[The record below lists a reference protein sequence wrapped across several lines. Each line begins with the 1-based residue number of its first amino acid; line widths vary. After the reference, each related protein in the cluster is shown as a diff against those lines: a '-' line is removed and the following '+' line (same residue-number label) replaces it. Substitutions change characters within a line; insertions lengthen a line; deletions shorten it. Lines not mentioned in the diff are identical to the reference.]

1 MANRRI
7 SKVPNAPHRVGF
19 WATRRLARLGRRD
32 AKKYQ
37 NMQDTTA
44 THLIKTLEAQT
55 HLNQR
60 KVNEWLIQELG
71 PLRAGNASIV
81 DLVKQLDERIKKLE
95 KDLGPTGRIR
105 KANTVRLN
113 TFRQQRL
120 NALGQRASNIAAGNG
135 LIEIAAEAI
144 DTWLR
149 YFEAQAAIYVRARA
163 LKNKRQPPA
172 ATAALPSIVSVDLV
186 ETTDFVSPEINLT
199 KEPTDG

>member
-71 PLRAGNASIV
+71 PLRAGNASIA
-81 DLVKQLDERIKKLE
+81 DLVKQLDERIEKLE
-95 KDLGPTGRIR
+95 NDLGPTGRIR

-149 YFEAQAAIYVRARA
+149 YYEAQAAIYVRARA

-172 ATAALPSIVSVDLV
+172 ATASLPSIISVDLV
-186 ETTDFVSPEINLT
+186 ETTDFLTPEINLT